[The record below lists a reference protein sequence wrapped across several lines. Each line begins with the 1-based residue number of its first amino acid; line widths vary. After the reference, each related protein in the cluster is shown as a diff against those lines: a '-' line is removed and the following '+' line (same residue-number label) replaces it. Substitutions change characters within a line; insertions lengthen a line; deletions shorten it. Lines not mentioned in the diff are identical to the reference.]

1 MAQAIELRAEVRTAT
16 GKGASRRMRRLENK
30 VPGVIYGGGGEAMSL
45 TFAYFDLANATAQ
58 ETFYSQILTLDI
70 GGVRE
75 QAIVRDM
82 QRHPASER
90 VTHIDFLRVR
100 ADQTLTVSIPIHF
113 LHEDRCVGVRLG
125 GGSLS
130 HNLTEVEVECL
141 PKDLPQYIEVDV
153 TDLAVGASIHL
164 SDLVLPEGVIIPS
177 LSHGTDY
184 DLPVVAVNAAR
195 GEAADKA

>member
-1 MAQAIELRAEVRTAT
+1 MAQAIELRAEVRTVT
-16 GKGASRRMRRLENK
+16 GKGANRRLRRLEGK
-30 VPGVIYGGGGEAMSL
+30 VPGVIYGGGGEPVSL
-45 TFAYFDLANATAQ
+45 TFAYFELANATAQ
-58 ETFYSQILTLDI
+58 ESFYSQILTLDI
-70 GGVRE
+70 AGNRE

-100 ADQTLTVSIPIHF
+100 ADQALTVSIPIHF
-113 LHEDRCVGVRLG
+113 LHEDRCIGVRLG

-153 TDLAVGASIHL
+153 TDLAVGGSIHL

-177 LSHGTDY
+177 LSHGSDY
-184 DLPVVAVNAAR
+184 DLQVVSVSAAR
-195 GEAADKA
+195 GEGDKA

>member
-1 MAQAIELRAEVRTAT
+1 MAQAIELRAEVRSAT
-16 GKGASRRMRRLENK
+16 GKGANRRLRRLEGK
-30 VPGVIYGGGGEAMSL
+30 VPGVIYGGGGDPQSL
-45 TFAYFDLANATAQ
+45 SFAYFELANAA
-58 ETFYSQILTLDI
+58 EHESFYSQILTLDI

-100 ADQTLTVSIPIHF
+100 ADQALTVSIPIHF
-113 LHEDRCVGVRLG
+113 LNEDRCVGVRLG

-141 PKDLPQYIEVDV
+141 PKDLPQFIAVDV
-153 TDLAVGASIHL
+153 AELAVGSAIHL
-164 SDLVLPEGVIIPS
+164 SDLQLPEGVSIPS
-177 LSHGTDY
+177 LSHGSDY
-184 DLPVVAVNAAR
+184 DLPVVSVNASR
-195 GEAADKA
+195 GESDKAG

>member
-16 GKGASRRMRRLENK
+16 GKGANRRLRRLEGK
-30 VPGVIYGGGGEAMSL
+30 VPGVIYGGGGEPTSL
-45 TFAYFDLANATAQ
+45 SFAYFELANAAAQ
-58 ETFYSQILTLDI
+58 ESFYSQILTLDI
-70 GGVRE
+70 GGNRE

-100 ADQTLTVSIPIHF
+100 ADQALTVSIPIHF

-153 TDLAVGASIHL
+153 TDLAVGGSIHL
-164 SDLVLPEGVIIPS
+164 SDLVLPEGVTIPS
-177 LSHGTDY
+177 LSHGSDY
-184 DLPVVAVNAAR
+184 DLQVVSVSAAR
-195 GEAADKA
+195 GEGDKA

>member
-16 GKGASRRMRRLENK
+16 GKGANRRLRRLEGK
-30 VPGVIYGGGGEAMSL
+30 VPGVIYGGGGEPVSL
-45 TFAYFDLANATAQ
+45 TFAYFELANATAQ
-58 ETFYSQILTLDI
+58 ESFYSQILTLDI
-70 GGVRE
+70 AGNRE

-100 ADQTLTVSIPIHF
+100 ADQALTVSIPIHF
-113 LHEDRCVGVRLG
+113 LHEDRCIGVRLG

-153 TDLAVGASIHL
+153 TDLAVGGSIHL

-177 LSHGTDY
+177 LSHGSDY
-184 DLPVVAVNAAR
+184 DLQVVSVSAAR
-195 GEAADKA
+195 GEGDKA